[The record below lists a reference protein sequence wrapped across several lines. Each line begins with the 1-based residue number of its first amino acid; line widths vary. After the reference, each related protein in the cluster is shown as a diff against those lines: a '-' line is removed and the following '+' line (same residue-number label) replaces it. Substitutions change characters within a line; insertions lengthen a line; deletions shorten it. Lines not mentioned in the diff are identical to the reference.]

1 MSIHRV
7 NKTKETLLLLPKYLQ
22 IYKSMIKKIV
32 LLSILLI
39 NIRCL
44 AQEIYIIPQ
53 VGLNANTYD
62 FGETS
67 SNLSNQRFSPG
78 VSAGVGLNI
87 ALDEL
92 RTFILQPEI
101 NYSMRNNRTD
111 HISSGTMNEALTI
124 QQKSTLHYLEIP
136 LLARF
141 DFGIGTRY
149 YFNAGPSFSY
159 ALGGREKLESDE
171 PRIQSYNRSADFD
184 NRFNRTD
191 WSALIGGG
199 IEFPFND
206 GFLVL
211 DARFSWGFKT
221 LYKSREIQR
230 VDNEGN
236 LTSTI
241 VGPEGK
247 NRIFTLNI
255 GYALP
260 LN

>member
-1 MSIHRV
+1 MSIHLV
-7 NKTKETLLLLPKYLQ
+7 NKTKETLLLLPEYLQ
-22 IYKSMIKKIV
+22 IYKSMIKKTV
-32 LLSILLI
+32 LLLLLLAH
-39 NIRCL
+39 IRCI

-62 FGETS
+62 FAETS

-78 VSAGVGLNI
+78 VSAGIGFNI
-87 ALDEL
+87 AFDEQ

-111 HISSGTMNEALTI
+111 HLVQGNNMESLTI
-124 QQKSTLHYLEIP
+124 KQKSMLHYLEIP

-149 YFNAGPSFSY
+149 YFNVGPSFSY

-171 PRIQSYNRSADFD
+171 SRIESYNRSADFD

-191 WSALIGGG
+191 WSALLGGG
-199 IEFPFND
+199 VEFPFND

-211 DARFSWGFKT
+211 DARFAWGFRT
-221 LYKSREIQR
+221 LYKSRDIQR
-230 VDNEGN
+230 IDSEGN
-236 LTSTI
+236 LTTST
-241 VGPEGK
+241 VDPEGK
-247 NRIFTLNI
+247 NRIFTLSI